1 MKKGILALLCAGA
14 IALTGCYGSY
24 AVFNKVHKWNGTFG
38 NKWATKTAP
47 SLCSTRHPRVKP
59 RISLSSAMKTSSVLS
74 MPMATSLL
82 STKSKSNQFIDL
94 VFGRSLEIPEGVFFV
109 SP

>member
-38 NKWATKTAP
+38 NKWANFCMHVLLWIVP
-47 SLCSTRHPRVKP
+47 VYELSLLGDALLFNS
-59 RISLSSAMKTSSVLS
+59 IEFWSGSN
-74 MPMATSLL
+74 PMARRRLPL
-82 STKSKSNQFIDL
+82 CAVHDIQ
-94 VFGRSLEIPEGVFFV
+94 G
-109 SP
+109 

>member
-38 NKWATKTAP
+38 NKWANF
-47 SLCSTRHPRVKP
+47 CMH
-59 RISLSSAMKTSSVLS
+59 VLLWIV
-74 MPMATSLL
+74 PVYELSLL
-82 STKSKSNQFIDL
+82 GDALRCEERRRLPLCAVHDIQ
-94 VFGRSLEIPEGVFFV
+94 G
-109 SP
+109 